1 MTMKPISSVISTMP
15 KVARSKTLDEPTSTG
30 VTTEL
35 SGTQTSKAIQRLL
48 EVNNPL
54 AVTKNLVS
62 SVESILGSPINIVEK
77 ITYPNEGGMRV
88 QLQRIEL
95 PKTATLQ
102 AIESA
107 TIAVKQSLVGL
118 PIKELEQRLAVLMS
132 LLIKPAQENVDD
144 LSIRIRSLATE
155 LANHPADIVVRAID
169 EIKLSL
175 IHI

>member
-1 MTMKPISSVISTMP
+1 M
-15 KVARSKTLDEPTSTG
+15 
-30 VTTEL
+30 
-35 SGTQTSKAIQRLL
+35 
-48 EVNNPL
+48 
-54 AVTKNLVS
+54 
-62 SVESILGSPINIVEK
+62 ESILGSPINIVEK

-169 EIKLSL
+169 EIKKSNKWWPTYSEFYNLIEYREEKRKLLLSTL
-175 IHI
+175 ALHNCNYAVE